1 MNKGSTRLS
10 GRELAELHEDKVR
23 GLRAEGLGFRRVAAE
38 LRTRH
43 SIDVSLSL
51 IHISE
56 HKRHLYIS

>member
-23 GLRAEGLGFRRVAAE
+23 RLRAEGVGFRRVAGE

-43 SIDVSLSL
+43 RIAVSAD
-51 IHISE
+51 
-56 HKRHLYIS
+56 